1 MANFNYNNIQIG
13 GKVTR
18 NIELKQT
25 PGGKNVCKFTVAVNR
40 TVGRGEDQK
49 ADFFDCEA
57 WDAKAEFISK
67 YFRKASSIFVTGE
80 LRRDDWTDKDGNK
93 KYTFKIRV
101 KEVDFVDS
109 KAESEQNETTQD
121 EPEADTDNDTLPF

>member
-1 MANFNYNNIQIG
+1 MANFNYNNVQIG

-25 PGGKNVCKFTVAVNR
+25 SGGKNVCHFTVAVNR
-40 TVGRGEDQK
+40 TVGRDEDKK

-57 WDAKAEFISK
+57 WDSKAEFISK
-67 YFRKASSIFVTGE
+67 FFRKGSSIFVTGE
-80 LRRDDWTDKDGNK
+80 LRKDDWTDKDGNYK
-93 KYTFKIRV
+93 STFKIRV

-109 KAESEQNETTQD
+109 KAESEQIESASQDSDNED
-121 EPEADTDNDTLPF
+121 LPF

>member
-1 MANFNYNNIQIG
+1 MANFNYNNVQIG

-25 PGGKNVCKFTVAVNR
+25 SGGTNVCHFTVAVNR
-40 TVGRGEDQK
+40 TVGRDEDKK

-67 YFRKASSIFVTGE
+67 FFRKGSSIFVTGE
-80 LRRDDWTDKDGNK
+80 LRKDDWTDKDGNYK
-93 KYTFKIRV
+93 STFKIRV

-109 KAESEQNETTQD
+109 KAESEQIESASQDSDNED
-121 EPEADTDNDTLPF
+121 LPF